1 MKKPINIIGGIL
13 ILIVL
18 TGVIFKRLHF
28 PGASILLTLGI
39 VFFMLAYLPFYIRL
53 IYKAARESGYAFN
66 KYLVLLTVTGL
77 IAFCLGALF
86 RIMHWPGTAM
96 LIWLGILVISIGL
109 TLFLI
114 VNRKQFFESLSMISV
129 LLAILILGTFA
140 FNFTNM
146 SRYRNLL
153 DAQEIINPVL
163 AESSEQIKHY
173 CENEIREVLA
183 SATDDSTMIGDLLA
197 IHAMAIALDASLQ
210 TGIWELYDFLELA
223 EMEDFS
229 FDKRKSK
236 IHEIL
241 FTSNFIKSLDEDLSR
256 YNARVIEHQKDKGR
270 DSVRMQDYLMEGMD
284 YMPGDLNVRYF
295 GSGAIYSE
303 EVINSLEI
311 WRNRIWRL
319 RYTLSENISGKE

>member
-1 MKKPINIIGGIL
+1 G
-13 ILIVL
+13 
-18 TGVIFKRLHF
+18 
-28 PGASILLTLGI
+28 
-39 VFFMLAYLPFYIRL
+39 
-53 IYKAARESGYAFN
+53 ESGYAFN

-77 IAFCLGALF
+77 IAFCFGALF

-109 TLFLI
+109 TLFVI
-114 VNRKQFFESLSMISV
+114 VNQKQFFESLSMISV

-163 AESSEQIKHY
+163 EESSDQIKNY
-173 CENEIREVLA
+173 CENELRELELVA
-183 SATDDSTMIGDLLA
+183 IYDSTANENLIT
-197 IHAMAIALDASLQ
+197 IHTMAIAMDRNLQ
-210 TGIWELYDFLELA
+210 TKISELYDFLELA
-223 EMEDFS
+223 EMEEFS

-236 IHEIL
+236 IHEML
-241 FTSNFIKSLDEDLSR
+241 FASNFIKSLDEDLSR
-256 YNARVIEHQKDKGR
+256 YNARVIELQKDKGS
-270 DSVRMQDYLMEGMD
+270 DSAGMQDYLMEGMD
-284 YMPGDLNVRYF
+284 YRPGDLTTRYF
-295 GSGAIYSE
+295 GSGVIYSE